1 MRCIFHCAEDCW
13 SEKPG
18 KHDGPRYKKMRLDVS
33 GDLSVFGIPHFTYF
47 ILGHVTSVSG
57 VLNIMVLWV
66 LEHRA
71 DVFFLYLCSRWCCGA
86 NPLQQEFE
94 QHLRTIETGNF
105 NKCR

>member
-33 GDLSVFGIPHFTYF
+33 GDPGVFGTPHFTYF

-57 VLNIMVLWV
+57 ILNILALWV

-71 DVFFLYLCSRWCCGA
+71 DGFFFYICAAGGA
-86 NPLQQEFE
+86 VVLIHYIKSLTSTLE
-94 QHLRTIETGNF
+94 Q
-105 NKCR
+105 

>member
-71 DVFFLYLCSRWCCGA
+71 DVFFYICAAGGA
-86 NPLQQEFE
+86 VVQIHYSKSLNSTLE
-94 QHLRTIETGNF
+94 Q
-105 NKCR
+105 

>member
-1 MRCIFHCAEDCW
+1 
-13 SEKPG
+13 
-18 KHDGPRYKKMRLDVS
+18 MRLDVS

-71 DVFFLYLCSRWCCGA
+71 DFFFFIFVQQVVLWCKSITA
-86 NPLQQEFE
+86 
-94 QHLRTIETGNF
+94 RV
-105 NKCR
+105 